1 MGTPP
6 PFVVSSP
13 PVSLSPPRSMGAQY
27 VSLRIEEESLDDAD
41 QYASIS
47 IAFAVERILEGSV
60 PDGGLRGIHLKEVA
74 LEKPWIKDYDAI
86 DGGAPVQCVHT
97 IRHVKLGPDC
107 GVRR

>member
-1 MGTPP
+1 
-6 PFVVSSP
+6 
-13 PVSLSPPRSMGAQY
+13 MGAQF

-47 IAFAVERILEGSV
+47 IAFAVERILEGFV
-60 PDGGLRGIHLKEVA
+60 TDGGLRGIHLKEVA
-74 LEKPWIKDYDAI
+74 LKKPWIKDYDANAWR
-86 DGGAPVQCVHT
+86 GAGAVVHT